1 MELESF
7 QIPKSYQSYLEQ
19 FESDPE
25 RAIERL
31 KNRVEKRQSGAV
43 GYFFLA
49 WLHLKNQN
57 KEQAIESALKAKV
70 LAPGSRFM
78 ERLPYFVQHPHSFS
92 AWQPKE
98 TKTEIKK
105 RIQFIERG
113 YPIQDLD
120 LLITKLS
127 SIEKKQ
133 FNDNDQK
140 SDQLDLSK
148 LSTDVEDIV
157 TETLAIIH
165 EKQNN
170 LTAAIKT
177 YQRLISENS
186 TKKEYYSEQIERLKM
201 KKAEDKES
209 ASKKN

>member
-7 QIPKSYQSYLEQ
+7 QIPKSYHSYLEQ

-31 KNRVEKRQSGAV
+31 KSRVEKRQSGAV

-78 ERLPYFVQHPHSFS
+78 EKLPYFVQHPHSFS

-98 TKTEIKK
+98 TKTETKK
-105 RIQFIERG
+105 RIQFIDHG
-113 YPIQDLD
+113 HPIQDLD

-127 SIEKKQ
+127 SIEKKR
-133 FNDNDQK
+133 FNENNQQNDQ
-140 SDQLDLSK
+140 QDLSK

-157 TETLAIIH
+157 TETLAIIQ

-177 YQRLISENS
+177 YKRLISENS

-209 ASKKN
+209 ASKN